1 MRDWVWNSATTHLS
15 DITAMSENVTA
26 VMWRFMNQTFCIDGW
41 CLSRKDR
48 RKEGTI
54 PQAHSWLNSLTH
66 EAQTLWH
73 QRQVLGLSLDRYM
86 LLPLYNVSDTSIFPL
101 KLSLREGT
109 SHYSCN
115 RLIGMCCW
123 MGWGCI
129 FMSGLTI
136 MGLHFHKSYYNG
148 HHTFP
153 ILGLRKFL

>member
-1 MRDWVWNSATTHLS
+1 MRWTLEQRDYTFKWCNGHVRK
-15 DITAMSENVTA
+15 INVKA
-26 VMWRFMNQTFCIDGW
+26 VMWRFMHQTFCIDGW

-54 PQAHSWLNSLTH
+54 PQVRCWLNSLMH
-66 EAQTLWH
+66 EAQTLWN
-73 QRQVLGLSLDRYM
+73 QRQVLGLPLESHM
-86 LLPLYNVSDTSIFPL
+86 PLPLNNVSDTSIFPL

-109 SHYSCN
+109 SQYSCN

-136 MGLHFHKSYYNG
+136 MGLHFHKSY
-148 HHTFP
+148 
-153 ILGLRKFL
+153 